1 MPLRLL
7 RQEIYCMDQRSA
19 RASTSYIGD
28 IEGHQQRSYSLTI

>member
-19 RASTSYIGD
+19 KAITSYIGD
-28 IEGHQQRSYSLTI
+28 IEGYQQQS